1 MLVGLWTEDAD
12 VPVVHLLQRPRVLL
26 HVLQQEVKHTFSQA
40 VKNRQNLR
48 TAYHFQFIL
57 LSGFLTV
64 CWSQVPSRCTLVE
77 RVKNKKKKDSS
88 GSLIVTLM
96 IWFLIFQV
104 MLLIICL
111 RFIFTFF

>member
-64 CWSQVPSRCTLVE
+64 CWSQVPSRCTLVK
-77 RVKNKKKKDSS
+77 RVKNKKKK
-88 GSLIVTLM
+88 G
-96 IWFLIFQV
+96 
-104 MLLIICL
+104 L
-111 RFIFTFF
+111 RHEHSRRARLP